1 MKLISFFFSTG
12 IENPCLEVH
21 QTPLAISVPFT
32 PTLGC
37 RIDFKN
43 IPIEDLTP
51 SAMLNRHLVFSPVK
65 KPNETT
71 PKRPNLSIISEEA
84 VDISKELD
92 CYQLELENSMNEAKA
107 TNKRG
112 NKNLM
117 DIKRK
122 NSFARRLSEINQET
136 ELKLEEDIEGENV
149 VTENLAME
157 NVVIDN
163 EATYNVTT
171 DNIANNSAPEEDV
184 VQKLEEHSCDHDSSG
199 HNDCPKSSTPKTPNE
214 NCIAKYS
221 LDKSISI
228 NENPDVVYEEV
239 NETHVHEESKCQ
251 EEEEQEINIRFAD
264 ETEIFKN
271 PAPFVRAYRRDV
283 RKRPTT
289 TTEPAHIE
297 LEKLSKNEEKHKES
311 NEVFSGIRSS
321 IRKSIRKLIHPNSS
335 NKSKNSEEMTPTKD
349 QAMSNPSNNL
359 LNTIRHSL
367 RRKQPKQPLATS
379 TPRQSL
385 NDVSII
391 DMAEPRAVYKDTVF
405 SARINNVDEDL
416 LRPRT
421 NLRNS
426 LRRSKHAVKSVF
438 KKNEDYAFKK

>member
-1 MKLISFFFSTG
+1 M
-12 IENPCLEVH
+12 
-21 QTPLAISVPFT
+21 PFT

-65 KPNETT
+65 KSSETT

-117 DIKRK
+117 DLKRK
-122 NSFARRLSEINQET
+122 STFAKRLNEVNRDAEVKLGATIEQE
-136 ELKLEEDIEGENV
+136 DV
-149 VTENLAME
+149 AME
-157 NVVIDN
+157 NISTADARAVEDVSI
-163 EATYNVTT
+163 ENV
-171 DNIANNSAPEEDV
+171 DANTEEDAP
-184 VQKLEEHSCDHDSSG
+184 KFEECHSCQDASSG
-199 HNDCPKSSTPKTPNE
+199 HSDCPKSSTPKTPNE

-221 LDKSISI
+221 LDKSISM

-239 NETHVHEESKCQ
+239 DETHVNNDLSRHEH
-251 EEEEQEINIRFAD
+251 EEQEVNIHLDD

-289 TTEPAHIE
+289 TNEPAHIE
-297 LEKLSKNEEKHKES
+297 LERLSKNEEKHKDS

-321 IRKSIRKLIHPNSS
+321 IRKSIRKLIHPNSG
-335 NKSKNSEEMTPTKD
+335 NKSKNSEESTPTKD
-349 QAMSNPSNNL
+349 QPNLNPTNNFIS
-359 LNTIRHSL
+359 TIRHSL

-385 NDVSII
+385 NDISII
-391 DMAEPRAVYKDTVF
+391 DTTEPRAVYKDTVF
-405 SARINNVDEDL
+405 SARISKIDDDL
-416 LRPRT
+416 IRPRT